1 MVFSKQGHI
10 NHSIY
15 HIMIKSLSF
24 AIVPDHKQALQ
35 YNVYILDVLPSVIS
49 QYRNRILQVNDNNL
63 QERNGLY
70 IYIGFVCVRACGWC
84 VCVFVRACDVQKQK
98 KMQPIVSATSSLFS
112 IYIICLFRV
121 VSRRQRVCKDELIHT
136 LRGYNSHPTQLLLKR
151 TRIL

>member
-1 MVFSKQGHI
+1 MG
-10 NHSIY
+10 
-15 HIMIKSLSF
+15 
-24 AIVPDHKQALQ
+24 
-35 YNVYILDVLPSVIS
+35 
-49 QYRNRILQVNDNNL
+49 
-63 QERNGLY
+63 Y
-70 IYIGFVCVRACGWC
+70 IYISGS
-84 VCVFVRACDVQKQK
+84 CVFVRAGGACVCSCVRVMYRSKK